1 MKRFATPI
9 LIVIAAFIGAAGLV
23 ATAPTLSAETPEA
36 VAPAVR
42 VTTVSPA
49 PQRLKVRSQGSVM
62 PRTESALV
70 VEVDGRIEWVSEA
83 MVSGGTFQAGMPLLR
98 LDATDP
104 GLALESA
111 EASRDQAAAE
121 LANAR
126 FEYDRVKPLLDKR
139 LVSRSALESAER
151 RLRVAEAGL
160 RAGESAVARAQRDLE
175 RTVLRAPFDGIV
187 RQENIDVGQFVRR
200 GSEIARLYA
209 TDAMEVR
216 LPIADEQLAFLGF
229 QLGQRFDHEQA
240 PRVTLSAPFGGV
252 EQRWEGRILRA
263 EGELDARSR
272 MVHLV
277 ARVESPE
284 PALPLGLFVS
294 ASIDGTLAKD
304 IITLPRSV
312 LREGNQVIVI
322 DEENRLELR
331 PVTPLRFFEDDVL
344 IQAGLTAGERVC
356 LSPLQT
362 VVKGMR
368 VQPLEQG
375 GAAQ

>member
-9 LIVIAAFIGAAGLV
+9 LIVIAALIGAAGLV
-23 ATAPTLSAETPEA
+23 ATAPTLSAESPEA

-42 VTTVSPA
+42 VTTVTPA

-83 MVSGGTFQAGMPLLR
+83 MVSGGTFQAGAPLLR

-126 FEYDRVKPLLDKR
+126 FEYDRLKPLLDKR

-160 RAGESAVARAQRDLE
+160 RAGESAVARAKRDLE

-240 PRVTLSAPFGGV
+240 PQVTLSAFFGGV

-263 EGELDARSR
+263 EGELDPRSR

-277 ARVESPE
+277 ARVERPGASPA
-284 PALPLGLFVS
+284 PWGYLCRYHRRH
-294 ASIDGTLAKD
+294 
-304 IITLPRSV
+304 PRSGH
-312 LREGNQVIVI
+312 R
-322 DEENRLELR
+322 D
-331 PVTPLRFFEDDVL
+331 PPPLR
-344 IQAGLTAGERVC
+344 AAR
-356 LSPLQT
+356 
-362 VVKGMR
+362 K
-368 VQPLEQG
+368 QPG
-375 GAAQ
+375 HRGR

>member
-1 MKRFATPI
+1 
-9 LIVIAAFIGAAGLV
+9 
-23 ATAPTLSAETPEA
+23 
-36 VAPAVR
+36 
-42 VTTVSPA
+42 
-49 PQRLKVRSQGSVM
+49 
-62 PRTESALV
+62 
-70 VEVDGRIEWVSEA
+70 
-83 MVSGGTFQAGMPLLR
+83 
-98 LDATDP
+98 
-104 GLALESA
+104 
-111 EASRDQAAAE
+111 
-121 LANAR
+121 
-126 FEYDRVKPLLDKR
+126 
-139 LVSRSALESAER
+139 
-151 RLRVAEAGL
+151 
-160 RAGESAVARAQRDLE
+160 VARAQRDLE

-229 QLGQRFDHEQA
+229 RLGQRFDPAEA
-240 PRVTLSAPFGGV
+240 PRVTLSAPFGGA

-284 PALPLGLFVS
+284 PAPPLGLFVS
-294 ASIDGTLAKD
+294 ASIDGTLAQD

-322 DEENRLELR
+322 NEDNRLELR

-344 IQAGLTAGERVC
+344 IQAGLATGERVC

-362 VVKGMR
+362 VVEGMR

>member
-1 MKRFATPI
+1 MKRVLTPA
-9 LIVIAAFIGAAGLV
+9 LIIVAAFLGAAGLI

-36 VAPAVR
+36 VAPTVR
-42 VTTVSPA
+42 VTTVHPA
-49 PQRLKVRSQGSVM
+49 PVRLKVRSQGSVA

-70 VEVDGRIEWVSEA
+70 VEVDGRVEWVSDA
-83 MVSGGTFQAGMPLLR
+83 LVSGGTFTAGTPLLR
-98 LDATDP
+98 LEETDTR
-104 GLALESA
+104 LALAGA
-111 EASRDQAAAE
+111 EASRDQARAE

-126 FEYDRVKPLLDKR
+126 FEYDRIKPLLDKR

-151 RLRVAEAGL
+151 RLRIAEAGL

-175 RTVLRAPFDGIV
+175 RTTLRAPYDGIV
-187 RQENIDVGQFVRR
+187 RQESIDVGQFVRR
-200 GSEIARLYA
+200 GSDVARLYA

-229 QLGQRFDHEQA
+229 ELGERFTPEQA
-240 PRVTLSAPFGGV
+240 PGVLLSAHFGGAL
-252 EQRWEGRILRA
+252 QQWRGRILRT

-277 ARVESPE
+277 ARVENPK

-294 ASIDGTLAKD
+294 ATIEGKSAEN
-304 IITLPRSV
+304 IITLPRAA
-312 LREGNQVIVI
+312 LREGNRVIVV
-322 DEENRLELR
+322 DQENRLALR

-344 IQAGLTAGERVC
+344 IEAGLADGERVC

-362 VVKGMR
+362 VVEGMTVR
-368 VQPLEQG
+368 PLEQG
-375 GAAQ
+375 GAAE

>member
-1 MKRFATPI
+1 MKRFLTPI
-9 LIVIAAFIGAAGLV
+9 LIVIIAFIGAAGLV

-36 VAPAVR
+36 VAPTVR
-42 VTTVSPA
+42 VTTVTPA

-70 VEVDGRIEWVSEA
+70 IEVDGRIEWVSEA
-83 MVSGGTFQAGMPLLR
+83 MVSGGTFQAGAPLLR

-104 GLALESA
+104 RLALDSA

-126 FEYDRVKPLLDKR
+126 FEYERVKPLLDKQ

-175 RTVLRAPFDGIV
+175 RTLLRAPFDGIV
-187 RQENIDVGQFVRR
+187 REESIDVGQFVRR
-200 GSEIARLYA
+200 GTEIARLYA

-229 QLGQRFDHEQA
+229 QLGQRFEAEQA
-240 PRVTLSAPFGGV
+240 PKVTLRASFGGV
-252 EQRWEGRILRA
+252 EQHWEGRILRA

-277 ARVESPE
+277 ARVERPE

-294 ASIDGTLAKD
+294 ATIDGTVAQD
-304 IITLPRSV
+304 IVTLPRSV

-322 DEENRLELR
+322 DEDNRLELR

-344 IQAGLTAGERVC
+344 IQAGLAAGERVC

-362 VVKGMR
+362 VVEGMR

-375 GAAQ
+375 GVAQ

>member
-1 MKRFATPI
+1 MTGRR
-9 LIVIAAFIGAAGLV
+9 LIVLLAGAAVSQTKSSGTGRGSGR
-23 ATAPTLSAETPEA
+23 AA
-36 VAPAVR
+36 VALVGGFSD
-42 VTTVSPA
+42 VTFH
-49 PQRLKVRSQGSVM
+49 R
-62 PRTESALV
+62 
-70 VEVDGRIEWVSEA
+70 DGKY
-83 MVSGGTFQAGMPLLR
+83 
-98 LDATDP
+98 DAAHATNP
-104 GLALESA
+104 K
-111 EASRDQAAAE
+111 
-121 LANAR
+121 
-126 FEYDRVKPLLDKR
+126 KPLLDKR

-229 QLGQRFDHEQA
+229 RLGQRFDPAEA

-294 ASIDGTLAKD
+294 ASIDGTLAQD

-362 VVKGMR
+362 VVEGMR

>member
-1 MKRFATPI
+1 M
-9 LIVIAAFIGAAGLV
+9 
-23 ATAPTLSAETPEA
+23 
-36 VAPAVR
+36 
-42 VTTVSPA
+42 
-49 PQRLKVRSQGSVM
+49 
-62 PRTESALV
+62 
-70 VEVDGRIEWVSEA
+70 
-83 MVSGGTFQAGMPLLR
+83 
-98 LDATDP
+98 
-104 GLALESA
+104 
-111 EASRDQAAAE
+111 
-121 LANAR
+121 
-126 FEYDRVKPLLDKR
+126 
-139 LVSRSALESAER
+139 
-151 RLRVAEAGL
+151 AEAGL
-160 RAGESAVARAQRDLE
+160 RAGESAVARAKRDLE

-240 PRVTLSAPFGGV
+240 PQVTLSASFGGV

-263 EGELDARSR
+263 EGELDPRSR

-277 ARVESPE
+277 ARVERPE

-294 ASIDGTLAKD
+294 ATIDGTLAQD
-304 IITLPRSV
+304 IVTLPRSV
-312 LREGNQVIVI
+312 LREGNQVIVV
-322 DEENRLELR
+322 DKDDRLELR

-344 IQAGLTAGERVC
+344 IQAGLAAGERVC

-362 VVKGMR
+362 VVEGMR

-375 GAAQ
+375 GATQ

>member
-1 MKRFATPI
+1 
-9 LIVIAAFIGAAGLV
+9 
-23 ATAPTLSAETPEA
+23 
-36 VAPAVR
+36 
-42 VTTVSPA
+42 
-49 PQRLKVRSQGSVM
+49 M

-104 GLALESA
+104 SLALESA

-294 ASIDGTLAKD
+294 ATIDGTLAQD

-362 VVKGMR
+362 VVEGMR